1 MNLISSFFS
10 LNYTKIYTF
19 LKENFVWF
27 IVIGLL
33 IFIIILYNKIENRND
48 IILEKT
54 EEIHK
59 LNLKIQAYKIAEEI
73 NLKELEIAKKESKK
87 IIKEIQKIYVPKIE
101 YINEFKKD
109 NNETGCKAAA
119 RLLNSFEF

>member
-1 MNLISSFFS
+1 MK
-10 LNYTKIYTF
+10 KIYI
-19 LKENFVWF
+19 KEE
-27 IVIGLL
+27 
-33 IFIIILYNKIENRND
+33 YC
-48 IILEKT
+48 
-54 EEIHK
+54 
-59 LNLKIQAYKIAEEI
+59 IACR
-73 NLKELEIAKKESKK
+73 LCQSYCQVQHSKSKK